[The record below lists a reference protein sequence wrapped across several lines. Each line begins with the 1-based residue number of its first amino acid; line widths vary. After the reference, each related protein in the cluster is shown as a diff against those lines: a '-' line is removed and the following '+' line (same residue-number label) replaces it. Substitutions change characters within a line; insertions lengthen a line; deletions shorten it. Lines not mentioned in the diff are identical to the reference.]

1 MKKVLGYILSV
12 IGFLGFLSLY
22 VLMVVFKD
30 SDIIGYVIMSTGFVS
45 IILFIVGVMLI
56 NKPKQNNK
64 E

>member
-22 VLMVVFKD
+22 VLMVLFKD
-30 SDIIGYVIMSTGFVS
+30 SDSIGYVIMSTGFVS

-56 NKPKQNNK
+56 NKTKQDKN